1 MSSHHY
7 GLEAINAIWRHAE

>member
-7 GLEAINAIWRHAE
+7 GLEVINAIWRHSE